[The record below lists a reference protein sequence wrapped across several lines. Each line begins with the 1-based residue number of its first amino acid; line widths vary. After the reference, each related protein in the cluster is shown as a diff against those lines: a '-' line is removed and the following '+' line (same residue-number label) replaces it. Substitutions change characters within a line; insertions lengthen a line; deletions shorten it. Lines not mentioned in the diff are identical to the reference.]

1 MWYLI
6 KRDQGIVKRSR
17 GNKREEDRP
26 TRERIL
32 GAAFGA
38 FMEHGYSRASTL
50 DIATRAKVS
59 KRELYSH
66 FENKQ
71 ALFAAGIARRTE
83 AMQIPLQHGD
93 VASREGLAATL
104 KSLGRAILAGVTDDN
119 VLAVHRLAIAESVR
133 SPDIAAT
140 LDRAGR
146 GEIRKA
152 LTELISKSQTLGLIV
167 EGDAAEMAE
176 QFCSVL
182 FSDVLIRLILRVMR
196 KPSAKEIARRAEIAT
211 ELLLKLYA
219 ASDAGQKPRTQ

>member
-1 MWYLI
+1 M
-6 KRDQGIVKRSR
+6 KRSR
-17 GNKREEDRP
+17 GNKRDEDRP
-26 TRERIL
+26 ARERIL

-38 FMEHGYSRASTL
+38 FMEHGYTRASTL

-71 ALFAAGIARRTE
+71 ALFAAGIAQRTD
-83 AMQIPLQHGD
+83 AMQIPLQHSD
-93 VASREGLAATL
+93 VANLEGLAATL
-104 KSLGRAILAGVTDDN
+104 KSLGRAILAGVTDDD
-119 VLAVHRLAIAESVR
+119 VLAVHRLAIAELVR

-152 LTELISKSQTLGLIV
+152 VTDLIAKSQALGLIV

-182 FSDVLIRLILRVMR
+182 FSDVLIRLILRVAR
-196 KPSAKEIARRAEIAT
+196 KPSAREIARRAENAT

-219 ASDAGQKPRTQ
+219 APHAGQKPRTQ